1 MANEN
6 KTIGYRPQINYTENY
21 DTDRGTYERQSFND
35 SLDNNRYNPITTDD
49 IEEEIIKIDRSL
61 NNFLPTK
68 LKDDIYEVYK
78 PLRDTY
84 YNFLKGQE

>member
-1 MANEN
+1 MADEN

-61 NNFLPTK
+61 NNFLPTT
-68 LKDDIYEVYK
+68 LKDDIRSLQTIKRYI
-78 PLRDTY
+78 L
-84 YNFLKGQE
+84 